1 MIKYAEIA
9 LNVSWTQ
16 NSLTYLYPETI
27 SEISP
32 GIRVLV
38 ELNGKEIE
46 GVVLGSHYNEPN
58 YETRK
63 IIKVIDKEPVIT
75 AEQIELG
82 KWMSETYLSTLG
94 EALFKMVPKGKRKKI
109 VGTIP
114 YQINEQLLFA
124 LNEEQSI
131 VKQNIINSTDEEK
144 VHLLFGI
151 TGSGKTEVYL
161 HLMKETLE
169 TTTGQVLLLVP
180 EISLTYPTVKRIEA
194 IFPGQVAILHSYLRT
209 KEKFQNYTEILLTQ
223 KRIVIGTRSAVFA
236 PFADLKLIIIDE
248 EHDSSYKENANP
260 RYHARQIA
268 HHRISQTNGKLVLGS
283 ATPSIEIYHQAV
295 LGKIGFHKLT
305 KRASPE
311 ATLAKIE
318 VNQTVDDK
326 KLVSGDL
333 QFRIQDRLK
342 KQEQTLILLNRRGY
356 SPFIYSKNTKEYI
369 LCPKCSSTLCYHK
382 DGNARCHL
390 CGFKESMQQIS
401 GRENGE
407 IDLVGSGTQK
417 LEENLLSLFPKARVE
432 RLDQDS
438 TRNKEIIEEVLERLE
453 SGQLDILTGTQMV
466 AKGLDYPKVTL
477 VGIINANH
485 GLGVPDFRSSER
497 TFSLISQVAGR
508 AGRGKIPGEVY
519 IQSSDPTHP
528 VIQLALKQDFHE
540 FYKWEIEFR
549 RSLRYPPFSRLAR
562 LVFRSTDDDFCAK
575 VSLEY
580 REHLSEI
587 ITEDMSIQ
595 VLGPSP
601 CPFQK
606 IDNNYRYHILLK
618 ASKISILRDILKTI
632 KEKVKVHSRCY
643 VEFDL
648 DPTEMV

>member
-1 MIKYAEIA
+1 MILYAEVS

-16 NSLTYLYPETI
+16 NSLTYQYPEKI
-27 SEISP
+27 AEIYP

-46 GVVLGSHYNEPN
+46 GVVLSSHHNEPN
-58 YETRK
+58 YETRRIIK
-63 IIKVIDKEPVIT
+63 IIDRDPVIT
-75 AEQIELG
+75 SEQIELG
-82 KWMSETYLSTLG
+82 LWMSEMYLSSLG
-94 EALFKMVPKGKRKKI
+94 EALFKMVPKGKRKKSSI
-109 VGTIP
+109 TIP
-114 YQINEQLLFA
+114 YQINKELLFA
-124 LNEEQSI
+124 LNEEQEI
-131 VKQNIINSTDEEK
+131 VKKNIVTSSVEEK

-161 HLMKETLE
+161 HLMKEILE

-194 IFPGQVAILHSYLRT
+194 IFPNQIAILHSYLRT
-209 KEKFQNYTEILLTQ
+209 KEKFQNYSDVLLNK

-236 PFADLKLIIIDE
+236 PFSDLKLVIIDE
-248 EHDSSYKENANP
+248 EHDTSYKENANP

-268 HHRISQTNGKLVLGS
+268 HQRISQTNGKLVLGS
-283 ATPSIEIYHQAV
+283 ATPSIEIYHQAM
-295 LGKIGFHKLT
+295 LGKIGFHRLT
-305 KRASPE
+305 KRASLD

-356 SPFIYSKNTKEYI
+356 SPFIFSKNTKEYI

-401 GRENGE
+401 HRENGE
-407 IDLVGSGTQK
+407 IELVGSGTQK

-453 SGQLDILTGTQMV
+453 TGQLDILTGTQMV
-466 AKGLDYPKVTL
+466 AKGLDYPNVTL

-562 LVFRSTDDDFCAK
+562 LVFRSHDDDLCAK
-575 VSLEY
+575 VSIEY
-580 REHLSEI
+580 RENLSAL
-587 ITEDMSIQ
+587 ITDEMSIQ
-595 VLGPSP
+595 ILGPSP

-618 ASKISILRDILKTI
+618 ASKISTLREILKTI
-632 KEKVKVHSRCY
+632 KEKVKVNSRCY
-643 VEFDL
+643 VEYDL